1 MRVTHWRSSR
11 SCPHDRARAPL
22 KKKTCCKRGV
32 LAPHERRQG
41 APRQRRIVE
50 AFVDEL
56 DLGALGL
63 EGVQPA
69 AAGRQ
74 AYHPSTMLKIYLY
87 GYLNRLQSS
96 CRLEREAQRNIE
108 LMWLT
113 GCLAPSYL
121 GGVFIHWRS

>member
-1 MRVTHWRSSR
+1 MFAAGACAALRHLKASNEERGR
-11 SCPHDRARAPL
+11 RHQARAP
-22 KKKTCCKRGV
+22 RGGP
-32 LAPHERRQG
+32 AH
-41 APRQRRIVE
+41 PRQP
-50 AFVDEL
+50 VD
-56 DLGALGL
+56 

-69 AAGRQ
+69 AAGRP

-96 CRLEREAQRNIE
+96 RRLEREAQRNIE

-121 GGVFIHWRS
+121 GGVFIH